1 MKKFFNNVKS
11 HRKNDKKAKATQQ
24 GSGGSFSDISVSSE
38 PIQGTQANQEN
49 QTPGISI
56 QSAVGVQS
64 SAMPPKETHTL
75 HIAGSILEQGLK
87 TLKGFAGF
95 VPVPGLGPALDIVCG
110 CIDVYHVSELLIT
123 AYREQ
128 VTHRCNSKYRVI
140 RTRLINC

>member
-24 GSGGSFSDISVSSE
+24 GSGGSFSDISVSSD
-38 PIQGTQANQEN
+38 PIRGTQANQES
-49 QTPGISI
+49 QTPRISI
-56 QSAVGVQS
+56 QSAGGVQS
-64 SAMPPKETHTL
+64 SAMPQNKETHTL

-110 CIDVYHVSELLIT
+110 CIDVYHVS
-123 AYREQ
+123 
-128 VTHRCNSKYRVI
+128 
-140 RTRLINC
+140 